1 MSYKNIKTQSKNSI
15 GTVTISREKEKN
27 SLAIETSRE
36 IYESM
41 VEFDKNNSIN
51 CIVIE
56 GNSKIFSPGADIK
69 ELNVLNSN
77 SAKSKELFK
86 YFDKIEEIKIPII
99 ASIEGY
105 ALGGGMELA
114 LICDLIIA
122 SNKAKFGQ
130 PEINLGLIPGIGGT
144 QRLKRYIGK
153 YHANFICMSGEMITA
168 QQAYEFGFVSK
179 VLNSEKYKE
188 EKDKI
193 INSIAS
199 KPKASLIE
207 IKRLIKL
214 DNQIADDLKDERNTF
229 YNLLD
234 SDNKKIGIQAFIDK
248 KNPNWKN

>member
-27 SLAIETSRE
+27 SLDIETSRE
-36 IYESM
+36 IYESL
-41 VEFDKNNSIN
+41 VEFDNNNSIN

-69 ELNVLNSN
+69 ELNELNSS

-86 YFDKIEEIKIPII
+86 YFDKIEEIKLPII

-144 QRLKRYIGK
+144 QRLKRYVRK

-179 VLNSEKYKE
+179 VLSSEKYKE

-193 INSIAS
+193 INNIAS

-234 SDNKKIGIQAFIDK
+234 SENKKIGVQAFIDK

>member
-15 GTVTISREKEKN
+15 GIVTISREKEKN
-27 SLAIETSRE
+27 SLDIETSKE

-69 ELNVLNSN
+69 ELNELNSS

-86 YFDKIEEIKIPII
+86 YFDKIEEIKLPII

-179 VLNSEKYKE
+179 VLSSEKYKE

-193 INSIAS
+193 INNIAS

-234 SDNKKIGIQAFIDK
+234 SENKKIGVQSFIDK

>member
-27 SLAIETSRE
+27 SLDIETSRE
-36 IYESM
+36 IYESL
-41 VEFDKNNSIN
+41 VEFDNNNSIN

-69 ELNVLNSN
+69 ELNELNS
-77 SAKSKELFK
+77 SSGKSKELFK
-86 YFDKIEEIKIPII
+86 YFDKIEEIKLPII

-122 SNKAKFGQ
+122 SDKAKFGQ

-168 QQAYEFGFVSK
+168 QQAYEFGFVNK
-179 VLNSEKYKE
+179 VLSSNKYTE
-188 EKDKI
+188 DSNKI
-193 INSIAS
+193 FKNIAS
-199 KPKASLIE
+199 KPRTSLIE

-214 DNQIADDLKDERNTF
+214 NKQLNEGLKDERATF
-229 YNLLD
+229 YGLLD
-234 SDNKKIGIQAFIDK
+234 SKNKEEGIKAFIEK
-248 KNPNWKN
+248 RNPNWKD

>member
-27 SLAIETSRE
+27 SLDIETSRE
-36 IYESM
+36 IYESL
-41 VEFDKNNSIN
+41 VEFDNDNSIN

-69 ELNVLNSN
+69 ELNELNSS

-86 YFDKIEEIKIPII
+86 YFDKIEEIKLPII

-199 KPKASLIE
+199 KPRASLIE

>member
-1 MSYKNIKTQSKNSI
+1 
-15 GTVTISREKEKN
+15 
-27 SLAIETSRE
+27 
-36 IYESM
+36 
-41 VEFDKNNSIN
+41 
-51 CIVIE
+51 
-56 GNSKIFSPGADIK
+56 
-69 ELNVLNSN
+69 
-77 SAKSKELFK
+77 
-86 YFDKIEEIKIPII
+86 
-99 ASIEGY
+99 
-105 ALGGGMELA
+105 MELA

-153 YHANFICMSGEMITA
+153 YHTNFICMSGEMITA

-179 VLNSEKYKE
+179 VLSSEKYKE

-193 INSIAS
+193 INNIAS

>member
-1 MSYKNIKTQSKNSI
+1 MYANHKNLGLKNPPSNENNFLHASKS
-15 GTVTISREKEKN
+15 
-27 SLAIETSRE
+27 
-36 IYESM
+36 IYESL
-41 VEFDKNNSIN
+41 VEFDNNNSFN

-69 ELNVLNSN
+69 ELNELNSS

-86 YFDKIEEIKIPII
+86 YFDKIEEIKLPII

-122 SNKAKFGQ
+122 SDKAKFGQ

-168 QQAYEFGFVSK
+168 QQAYEFGFVNK
-179 VLNSEKYKE
+179 VLSSNKYTE
-188 EKDKI
+188 DSNKI
-193 INSIAS
+193 FKNIAS
-199 KPKASLIE
+199 KPRTSLIE

-214 DNQIADDLKDERNTF
+214 NKQLNEGLKDERATF
-229 YNLLD
+229 YGLLD
-234 SDNKKIGIQAFIDK
+234 SKNKEEGIKAFIEK
-248 KNPNWKN
+248 RNPNWKD

>member
-1 MSYKNIKTQSKNSI
+1 MTYKNIKTQSKNRV

-27 SLAIETSRE
+27 SLDIETSKE
-36 IYESM
+36 IYESL
-41 VEFDKNNSIN
+41 VEFDNNNSIN

-69 ELNVLNSN
+69 ELNELNSN

-153 YHANFICMSGEMITA
+153 YHTNFICMSGEMITA

-179 VLNSEKYKE
+179 VLSSEKYKE

-193 INSIAS
+193 INNIAS

-248 KNPNWKN
+248 KNPNWKS

>member
-1 MSYKNIKTQSKNSI
+1 
-15 GTVTISREKEKN
+15 
-27 SLAIETSRE
+27 
-36 IYESM
+36 
-41 VEFDKNNSIN
+41 
-51 CIVIE
+51 
-56 GNSKIFSPGADIK
+56 
-69 ELNVLNSN
+69 
-77 SAKSKELFK
+77 
-86 YFDKIEEIKIPII
+86 
-99 ASIEGY
+99 
-105 ALGGGMELA
+105 MELA

-179 VLNSEKYKE
+179 VLSSEKYKE

-193 INSIAS
+193 INNIAS

>member
-1 MSYKNIKTQSKNSI
+1 MTYKNIKTQSKNRV

-27 SLAIETSRE
+27 SLDIETSKE
-36 IYESM
+36 IYESL
-41 VEFDKNNSIN
+41 VEFDNNNSIN

-69 ELNVLNSN
+69 ELNELNSN

-153 YHANFICMSGEMITA
+153 YHTNFICMSGEMITA

-179 VLNSEKYKE
+179 VLSSEKYKE

-193 INSIAS
+193 INNIAS

>member
-15 GTVTISREKEKN
+15 GIVTISREKEKN
-27 SLAIETSRE
+27 SLDIETSRE

-69 ELNVLNSN
+69 ELNVMDSN
-77 SAKSKELFK
+77 LAKSKELFK

-99 ASIEGY
+99 ATIEGY

-179 VLNSEKYKE
+179 VLSSEKYKE

-199 KPKASLIE
+199 KPRASLIE

>member
-1 MSYKNIKTQSKNSI
+1 
-15 GTVTISREKEKN
+15 
-27 SLAIETSRE
+27 
-36 IYESM
+36 
-41 VEFDKNNSIN
+41 
-51 CIVIE
+51 
-56 GNSKIFSPGADIK
+56 
-69 ELNVLNSN
+69 
-77 SAKSKELFK
+77 
-86 YFDKIEEIKIPII
+86 
-99 ASIEGY
+99 
-105 ALGGGMELA
+105 MELA

-179 VLNSEKYKE
+179 VLGSEKYKE

-193 INSIAS
+193 INNIAS
-199 KPKASLIE
+199 KPRASLIE

-214 DNQIADDLKDERNTF
+214 DNQITDDLKDERNTF

-248 KNPNWKN
+248 KKPNWKN

>member
-1 MSYKNIKTQSKNSI
+1 MTYKNIKTQSKNRV

-27 SLAIETSRE
+27 SLDIETSKE
-36 IYESM
+36 IYESL
-41 VEFDKNNSIN
+41 VEFDNNNSIN

-69 ELNVLNSN
+69 ELNELNSN

-86 YFDKIEEIKIPII
+86 YFDKIEEIKLPII

-153 YHANFICMSGEMITA
+153 YHTNFICMSGEMITA

-179 VLNSEKYKE
+179 VLSSEKYKE

-193 INSIAS
+193 INNIAS

>member
-15 GTVTISREKEKN
+15 GTLTISREKEKN
-27 SLAIETSRE
+27 SLDIETSRE
-36 IYESM
+36 IYESL
-41 VEFDKNNSIN
+41 VEFDNNNSIN

-69 ELNVLNSN
+69 ELNELNSS

-86 YFDKIEEIKIPII
+86 YFDKIEEIKLPII

-179 VLNSEKYKE
+179 VLSSEKYKE

-193 INSIAS
+193 INNIAS

>member
-27 SLAIETSRE
+27 SLDIETSRE
-36 IYESM
+36 IYESL
-41 VEFDKNNSIN
+41 VEFDNNNSIN

-69 ELNVLNSN
+69 ELNELNSS

-86 YFDKIEEIKIPII
+86 YFDKIEEIKLPII

-153 YHANFICMSGEMITA
+153 YHANFICMSGEIITA

-199 KPKASLIE
+199 KPRASLIE

-248 KNPNWKN
+248 KKPNWKN

>member
-1 MSYKNIKTQSKNSI
+1 MTYKNIKTQSKNRV

-27 SLAIETSRE
+27 SLDIETSKE
-36 IYESM
+36 IYESLI
-41 VEFDKNNSIN
+41 EFDNNNSIN

-69 ELNVLNSN
+69 ELNELNSN

-99 ASIEGY
+99 ASVEGY

-144 QRLKRYIGK
+144 QRLKSYIGK
-153 YHANFICMSGEMITA
+153 YHANFICMSGETITA

-179 VLNSEKYKE
+179 VLSSEKYKE

-193 INSIAS
+193 INNIAS

>member
-1 MSYKNIKTQSKNSI
+1 MTYKNIKTQSKNRV

-27 SLAIETSRE
+27 SLDIETSKE
-36 IYESM
+36 IYESL
-41 VEFDKNNSIN
+41 VEFDNNNSIN

-69 ELNVLNSN
+69 ELNELNSN

-144 QRLKRYIGK
+144 QRLKSYIGK

-179 VLNSEKYKE
+179 VLSSEKYKE

-193 INSIAS
+193 INNIAS

>member
-15 GTVTISREKEKN
+15 GIVTISREKEKN
-27 SLAIETSRE
+27 SLDIETSKE
-36 IYESM
+36 IYESL
-41 VEFDKNNSIN
+41 VEFDNNNSIN

-69 ELNVLNSN
+69 ELKELNSS

-86 YFDKIEEIKIPII
+86 YFDKIEEIKLPII

-179 VLNSEKYKE
+179 VLSSEKYKE

-193 INSIAS
+193 INNIAS

-234 SDNKKIGIQAFIDK
+234 SDNKKIGVQAFIDK

>member
-1 MSYKNIKTQSKNSI
+1 
-15 GTVTISREKEKN
+15 
-27 SLAIETSRE
+27 
-36 IYESM
+36 
-41 VEFDKNNSIN
+41 
-51 CIVIE
+51 
-56 GNSKIFSPGADIK
+56 
-69 ELNVLNSN
+69 
-77 SAKSKELFK
+77 
-86 YFDKIEEIKIPII
+86 
-99 ASIEGY
+99 
-105 ALGGGMELA
+105 
-114 LICDLIIA
+114 
-122 SNKAKFGQ
+122 
-130 PEINLGLIPGIGGT
+130 
-144 QRLKRYIGK
+144 
-153 YHANFICMSGEMITA
+153 MITA

-199 KPKASLIE
+199 KPRVSLIE

>member
-1 MSYKNIKTQSKNSI
+1 
-15 GTVTISREKEKN
+15 
-27 SLAIETSRE
+27 
-36 IYESM
+36 
-41 VEFDKNNSIN
+41 
-51 CIVIE
+51 
-56 GNSKIFSPGADIK
+56 
-69 ELNVLNSN
+69 
-77 SAKSKELFK
+77 
-86 YFDKIEEIKIPII
+86 
-99 ASIEGY
+99 
-105 ALGGGMELA
+105 MELA

-199 KPKASLIE
+199 KPRVSLIE

>member
-15 GTVTISREKEKN
+15 GIVTISREKEKN
-27 SLAIETSRE
+27 SLDIETSRE

-69 ELNVLNSN
+69 ELNVMDSN
-77 SAKSKELFK
+77 LAKSKELFK

-99 ASIEGY
+99 ATIEGY

-179 VLNSEKYKE
+179 VLSSEKYKE

-193 INSIAS
+193 INNIAS
-199 KPKASLIE
+199 KPRASLIE

>member
-27 SLAIETSRE
+27 SLDIETSRE
-36 IYESM
+36 IYESL
-41 VEFDKNNSIN
+41 VEFDNNNSIN

-69 ELNVLNSN
+69 ELNELNSS

-86 YFDKIEEIKIPII
+86 YFDKIEEIKLPII

-179 VLNSEKYKE
+179 VIS
-188 EKDKI
+188 
-193 INSIAS
+193 S
-199 KPKASLIE
+199 KNI
-207 IKRLIKL
+207 
-214 DNQIADDLKDERNTF
+214 
-229 YNLLD
+229 
-234 SDNKKIGIQAFIDK
+234 
-248 KNPNWKN
+248 